1 MTTTLPAPFTV
12 DYGHVDFVA
21 VHFDD
26 LDAMGVVHNARYALL
41 LERALA
47 AFWNAR
53 GHSFVDGRPTTED
66 SFNVVK
72 EYRITYRTPIR
83 MAGDVAVHLW
93 TDRVGETSGTYGFRI
108 LSVDGSTVHAE
119 GIRVVV
125 KLDPTT
131 MRPIPWTAAAR
142 RIAESL
148 ARVHTRP
155 AV

>member
-1 MTTTLPAPFTV
+1 MTTALARPFTV
-12 DYGHVDFVA
+12 DYGHVEFVP

-41 LERALA
+41 LERALI
-47 AFWNAR
+47 AFWTAR
-53 GHSFVDGRPTTED
+53 GHSFVDGRPTTSD

-72 EYRITYRTPIR
+72 EYRISYHTPIR
-83 MAGDVAVHLW
+83 TAGDVAVHLW

-108 LSVDGSTVHAE
+108 LSADGSTAHAD

-125 KLDPTT
+125 KLDPAT
-131 MRPIPWTAAAR
+131 MRPAAWTPEAR
-142 RIAESL
+142 TIADGL
-148 ARVHTRP
+148 ARVHSRP

>member
-1 MTTTLPAPFTV
+1 MTTALAAPFTV
-12 DYGHVDFVA
+12 DYGHVELVT

-41 LERALA
+41 LERALI
-47 AFWNAR
+47 AFWSAR
-53 GHSFVDGRPTTED
+53 GHSFVDGRPTTPD
-66 SFNVVK
+66 AFNVVK
-72 EYRITYRTPIR
+72 EYRITYHTPIR
-83 MAGDVAVHLW
+83 TAGDVAVHLW
-93 TDRVGETSGTYGFRI
+93 TDRVGDTSGTYGFRI
-108 LSVDGSTVHAE
+108 MSLDGSTVHAE

-131 MRPIPWTAAAR
+131 MRPTMWTAPAR
-142 RIAESL
+142 AIADSL

>member
-1 MTTTLPAPFTV
+1 MTTALAAPFTV
-12 DYGHVDFVA
+12 DYGHVELVS

-41 LERALA
+41 LERAMA
-47 AFWNAR
+47 AFWAAQ
-53 GHSFVDGRPTTED
+53 GHSFVDGRPTTSD

-72 EYRITYRTPIR
+72 EYRITYHTPIR
-83 MAGDVAVHLW
+83 TAGDVAVHLW

-108 LSVDGSTVHAE
+108 VSVDGSTVHAE

-125 KLDPTT
+125 KLDPAT
-131 MRPIPWTAAAR
+131 MRPAAWTPESR
-142 RIAESL
+142 VIADRL

>member
-1 MTTTLPAPFTV
+1 MNTALATPFTV
-12 DYGHVDFVA
+12 DYGHVGLVS

-41 LERALA
+41 LERAMI

-53 GHSFVDGRPTTED
+53 GHSFVDGRPTTSD

-72 EYRITYRTPIR
+72 EYRITYHTPIR
-83 MAGDVAVHLW
+83 TAGDVAVHLW

-108 LSVDGSTVHAE
+108 VSVDGSTVHAD

-125 KLDPTT
+125 KLDPAT
-131 MRPIPWTAAAR
+131 MRPAAWTPEGRA
-142 RIAESL
+142 IADGL
-148 ARVHTRP
+148 ARIHTRP